1 MVFSIDRDILLQH
14 LNIIQRGLPVKTP
27 MPILYAIKFQV
38 NQDHMILTSSNAD
51 VAIQILIDDS
61 SMVIEQTG
69 KGAIPGRYL
78 LDIVRKVVS
87 KKIEFALIEQNIVI
101 IKADRSE
108 FKLRLMD
115 VEDYPDIDF
124 MDLNQPLV
132 FNPQQL
138 NDMIRETNFA
148 TATNEKRPI
157 LTGVDFKFLE
167 KKLFCVATDSYRLA
181 QKELVFE
188 SSRDPFDLV
197 LPNKSLEELQK
208 ILETITEPVELYINP
223 NKVLFKL
230 GSILFQTRLLEGSY
244 PDTQRIIPQTFMV
257 EIPFHKEQ
265 LLSAVDRVS
274 LLSPKDRE
282 TNYNIIKLNLRE
294 DKVVEISSTNSE
306 IGDALEE
313 IIPSGEVIGPRIKLA
328 FSSKYL
334 KEALKTFHS
343 DEVIIKFAGEIK
355 PFIIVGKEDPTM
367 LHLILPVRLD

>member
-1 MVFSIDRDILLQH
+1 MVFSIDRDTLLQH

-51 VAIQILIDDS
+51 VAIQILIDDPS
-61 SMVIEQTG
+61 IVIEQTG
-69 KGAIPGRYL
+69 KSAIPGRYL

-87 KKIEFALIEQNIVI
+87 KKIEFALIEQNIIV

-124 MDLNQPLV
+124 MDLNQPLI
-132 FNPQQL
+132 FNPLQL

-181 QKELVFE
+181 QKELLFD
-188 SSRDPFDLV
+188 SARDPFDLV

-244 PDTQRIIPQTFMV
+244 PDTQRIIPQSFVV

-265 LLSAVDRVS
+265 LLAAVDRVS

-343 DEVIIKFAGEIK
+343 EEVIIKFAGEIK
-355 PFIIVGKEDPTM
+355 PFIITGKEDPTL

>member
-1 MVFSIDRDILLQH
+1 MFFSIDRDILLQH

-38 NQDHMILTSSNAD
+38 NQDHIILTSSNAD
-51 VAIQILIDDS
+51 VAIQILIDDA

-115 VEDYPDIDF
+115 VDDYPDIDF
-124 MDLNQPLV
+124 MDLNQPLI
-132 FNPQQL
+132 FNPSQL
-138 NDMIRETNFA
+138 NDMIKETNFA

-181 QKELVFE
+181 QKELVFD

-265 LLSAVDRVS
+265 LLAAVDRVS

>member
-1 MVFSIDRDILLQH
+1 
-14 LNIIQRGLPVKTP
+14 

-51 VAIQILIDDS
+51 VAIQILIDDP

-355 PFIIVGKEDPTM
+355 PFIIVGNEDPTM

>member
-1 MVFSIDRDILLQH
+1 MVFSIDRDTLLQH

-38 NQDHMILTSSNAD
+38 NQDHMILTSSNSD
-51 VAIQILIDDS
+51 VAIQILIDDPS
-61 SMVIEQTG
+61 IVIEQTG
-69 KGAIPGRYL
+69 KSAIPGRYL

-87 KKIEFALIEQNIVI
+87 KKIEFALIEQNIIV

-124 MDLNQPLV
+124 MDLNQPLI
-132 FNPQQL
+132 FNPLQL

-181 QKELVFE
+181 QKELLFD
-188 SSRDPFDLV
+188 SARDPFDLV

-244 PDTQRIIPQTFMV
+244 PDTQRIIPQSFVV

-265 LLSAVDRVS
+265 LLAAVDRVS

-294 DKVVEISSTNSE
+294 DKIVEISSTNSE

-313 IIPSGEVIGPRIKLA
+313 IIPSGEVMGPRIKLA

-343 DEVIIKFAGEIK
+343 EEVSIKFAGEIK
-355 PFIIVGKEDPTM
+355 PFIITGKEDPTL

>member
-1 MVFSIDRDILLQH
+1 MVFSIDRDTLLQH

-51 VAIQILIDDS
+51 VAIQILIDDPS
-61 SMVIEQTG
+61 IVIEQTG
-69 KGAIPGRYL
+69 KSAIPGRYL

-87 KKIEFALIEQNIVI
+87 KKIEFALIEQNIIV

-124 MDLNQPLV
+124 MDLNQPLI
-132 FNPQQL
+132 FNPLQL

-181 QKELVFE
+181 QKELLFD
-188 SSRDPFDLV
+188 SARDPFDLV

-244 PDTQRIIPQTFMV
+244 PDTQRIIPQSFVV

-265 LLSAVDRVS
+265 LLAAVDRVS

-313 IIPSGEVIGPRIKLA
+313 IIPSGEVMGPRIKLA

-343 DEVIIKFAGEIK
+343 EEVIIKFAGEIK
-355 PFIIVGKEDPTM
+355 PFIITGKEDPTL

>member
-1 MVFSIDRDILLQH
+1 MVFSIDRDTLLQH

-38 NQDHMILTSSNAD
+38 NQDHMILTSSNSD
-51 VAIQILIDDS
+51 VAIQILIDDPS
-61 SMVIEQTG
+61 IVIEQTG
-69 KGAIPGRYL
+69 KSAIPGRYL

-87 KKIEFALIEQNIVI
+87 KKIEFALIEQNIIV

-124 MDLNQPLV
+124 MDLNQPLI
-132 FNPQQL
+132 FNPLQL

-181 QKELVFE
+181 QKELLFD
-188 SSRDPFDLV
+188 SARDPFDLV

-244 PDTQRIIPQTFMV
+244 PDTQRIIPQSFVV

-265 LLSAVDRVS
+265 LLAAVDRVS

-313 IIPSGEVIGPRIKLA
+313 IIPSGEVMGPRIKLA

-343 DEVIIKFAGEIK
+343 EEVIIKFAGEIK
-355 PFIIVGKEDPTM
+355 PFIITGKEDPTL

>member
-1 MVFSIDRDILLQH
+1 MVFSIDRDTLLQH

-51 VAIQILIDDS
+51 VAIQILIDDPS
-61 SMVIEQTG
+61 IVIEQTG
-69 KGAIPGRYL
+69 KSAIPGRYL

-87 KKIEFALIEQNIVI
+87 KKIEFALIEQNIIV

-124 MDLNQPLV
+124 MDLNQPLI
-132 FNPQQL
+132 FNPLQL

-181 QKELVFE
+181 QKELLFD
-188 SSRDPFDLV
+188 SARDPFDLV

-244 PDTQRIIPQTFMV
+244 PDTQRIIPQSFVV

-265 LLSAVDRVS
+265 LLAAVDRVS

-313 IIPSGEVIGPRIKLA
+313 IIPSGEVMGPRIKLA

-343 DEVIIKFAGEIK
+343 EEVSIKFAGEIK
-355 PFIIVGKEDPTM
+355 PFIITGKEDPTL

>member
-1 MVFSIDRDILLQH
+1 MVFSIDRDTLLQH

-51 VAIQILIDDS
+51 VAIQILIDDPS
-61 SMVIEQTG
+61 IVIEQTG

-87 KKIEFALIEQNIVI
+87 KKIEFALIEQNIII

-124 MDLNQPLV
+124 MDLNQPLI
-132 FNPQQL
+132 FNPLQL

-181 QKELVFE
+181 QKELLFD
-188 SSRDPFDLV
+188 SARDPFDLV

-244 PDTQRIIPQTFMV
+244 PDTQRIIPQSFVV

-265 LLSAVDRVS
+265 LLAAVDRVS

-313 IIPSGEVIGPRIKLA
+313 IIPSGEVTGPRIKLA

-343 DEVIIKFAGEIK
+343 EEVIIKFAGEIK
-355 PFIIVGKEDPTM
+355 PFIITGKEDPTL

>member
-1 MVFSIDRDILLQH
+1 MFFSIDRDILLQH

-38 NQDHMILTSSNAD
+38 NQDHIILTSSNAD
-51 VAIQILIDDS
+51 VAIQILIDDA

-124 MDLNQPLV
+124 MDLNQPLI
-132 FNPQQL
+132 FNPSQL
-138 NDMIRETNFA
+138 NDMIKETNFA

-181 QKELVFE
+181 QKELVFD

-265 LLSAVDRVS
+265 LLAAVDRVS

>member
-1 MVFSIDRDILLQH
+1 
-14 LNIIQRGLPVKTP
+14 
-27 MPILYAIKFQV
+27 
-38 NQDHMILTSSNAD
+38 
-51 VAIQILIDDS
+51 
-61 SMVIEQTG
+61 
-69 KGAIPGRYL
+69 
-78 LDIVRKVVS
+78 
-87 KKIEFALIEQNIVI
+87 
-101 IKADRSE
+101 
-108 FKLRLMD
+108 
-115 VEDYPDIDF
+115 
-124 MDLNQPLV
+124 
-132 FNPQQL
+132 
-138 NDMIRETNFA
+138 MIRETNFA

-181 QKELVFE
+181 QKELLFD
-188 SSRDPFDLV
+188 SARDPFDLV

-244 PDTQRIIPQTFMV
+244 PDTQRIIPQSFVV

-265 LLSAVDRVS
+265 LLAAVDRVS

-313 IIPSGEVIGPRIKLA
+313 IIPSGEVTGPRIKLA

-343 DEVIIKFAGEIK
+343 EEVIIKFAGEIK
-355 PFIIVGKEDPTM
+355 PFIITGKEDPTL

>member
-1 MVFSIDRDILLQH
+1 MFFSIDRDILLQH

-38 NQDHMILTSSNAD
+38 NQDHIILTSSNAD
-51 VAIQILIDDS
+51 VAIQILIDDA

-124 MDLNQPLV
+124 MDLNQPLI
-132 FNPQQL
+132 FNPSQL
-138 NDMIRETNFA
+138 NDMIKETNFA

-181 QKELVFE
+181 QKELVFD

>member
-1 MVFSIDRDILLQH
+1 MIFSIDKDVLLQQ
-14 LNIIQRGLPVKTP
+14 LNIVQRGLPVKTP
-27 MPILYAIKFQV
+27 MPILYAIKFEV
-38 NQDHMILTSSNAD
+38 NQDHMVLTSSNAD
-51 VAIQILIDDS
+51 VAIQILIDDAS
-61 SMVIEQTG
+61 LHIEQTG

-78 LDIVRKVVS
+78 LEIVRKVAS

-124 MDLNQPLV
+124 MDLKQPLT
-132 FNPQQL
+132 FDPSQL
-138 NDMIRETNFA
+138 NDIIKETNFA

-157 LTGVDFKFLE
+157 LTGVDFKFLQ

-181 QKELVFE
+181 QKEVAFDLE
-188 SSRDPFDLV
+188 RDPFDLV

-208 ILETITEPVELYINP
+208 ILETVTQPVELYVNP

-244 PDTQRIIPQTFMV
+244 PDTQRIIPQAFVV

-265 LLSAVDRVS
+265 LLAAIDRVS

-282 TNYNIIKLNLRE
+282 TNFNIIKLNLRE

-306 IGDALEE
+306 VGDALEE
-313 IIPSGEVIGPRIKLA
+313 VIPSSEVIGPRIKLA

-343 DEVIIKFAGEIK
+343 EEIVIKFAGEIK
-355 PFIIVGKEDPTM
+355 PFIITGKEDPAL